1 MKTLIL
7 LICIVLFTH
16 NSQAQVGINTTRPMS
31 TLDVNGNVIIRDVTA
46 VSTLS
51 SDYSLMIRDKSTI
64 GDNTV
69 KEISSDLFSG
79 KKTAYYGT
87 KNGSWSLLN
96 LSLGGGWQKLNLT
109 GTSDTKMGDTSLF
122 TDGVYTAIQPGIYS
136 INYELQLESGINI
149 EALGGKKLGILKND
163 ALWEEKKLDG
173 VRVSLL
179 GITLASIPITSTGI
193 QSIVSLE
200 TGDTVTFA
208 VNTSGLLNLGL
219 LTDSKVNVFIYK
231 ISN

>member
-7 LICIVLFTH
+7 LMCVVLFTH
-16 NSQAQVGINTTRPMS
+16 NLQAQVGINTTRPMA
-31 TLDVNGNVIIRDVTA
+31 TLDVNGNVIIRDVSA
-46 VSTLS
+46 VTNLS
-51 SDYSLMIRDKSTI
+51 SDYSLMIRDKSSI

-69 KEISSDLFSG
+69 KEISSDYFSG
-79 KKTAYYGT
+79 KKTAYYAR

-109 GTSDTKMGDTSLF
+109 GASDTKMGDTSLF
-122 TDGVYTAIQPGIYS
+122 TNGVYTAIQPGIYS
-136 INYELQLESGINI
+136 IHYELKLESGINI

-163 ALWEEKKLDG
+163 ALWEEKSLDG

-193 QSIVSLE
+193 QSIASLE

-208 VNTSGLLNLGL
+208 INTSGLLDVGL
-219 LTDSKVNVFIYK
+219 LTDSQISLYIYK

>member
-79 KKTAYYGT
+79 KKTAYYAT
-87 KNGSWSLLN
+87 KNGAWSLLN

-109 GTSDTKMGDTSLF
+109 GTSDTKMGNASLF